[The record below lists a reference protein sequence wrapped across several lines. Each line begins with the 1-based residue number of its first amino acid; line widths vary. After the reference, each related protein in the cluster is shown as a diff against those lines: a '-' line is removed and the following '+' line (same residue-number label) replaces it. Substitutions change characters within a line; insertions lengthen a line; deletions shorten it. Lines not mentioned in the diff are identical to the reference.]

1 MIISSQRFTLLI
13 FFLTIALSGFSQ
25 GEEKVPTLANH
36 PVNAKFPLLN
46 FLDISYEQF
55 SPSDYKMKRDGQ
67 KFEDGTLNSQKRLK
81 ASVLLPVIRKKKF
94 FVLANLR
101 YKYEAL
107 DYSGVKYYEIDK
119 PFFTH
124 KNKPE
129 SHYFAGSASFNY
141 FDKIF
146 GKTLIINANMVFDG
160 SDKGYERMIGSVS
173 ALINVYETPYT
184 TLAVGAYLSTS
195 RSMVFPIFPTL
206 RYQHMFS
213 GTPWVIDAIMPQY
226 FYARRMVGN
235 NGRFSLGFL
244 LDGGMYFE
252 YPGQEGFK
260 HVYTYDKVVGK
271 LDACYDYAVSKSMTV
286 KASLGVAGTYKGV
299 FREKNDKD
307 DFVEMSQNINGYFTV
322 GFVYNIG
329 K

>member
-1 MIISSQRFTLLI
+1 MIISRRRFILLV
-13 FFLTIALSGFSQ
+13 FFLVIGLSGFSQ
-25 GEEKVPTLANH
+25 DEKVTTLATH
-36 PVNAKFPLLN
+36 PINEKFPLLN

-55 SPSDYKMKRDGQ
+55 SASDYTMKRNGQ

-81 ASVLLPVIRKKKF
+81 ASILLPVIRKKKF

-107 DYSGVKYYEIDK
+107 DYSGVNYYVIDK
-119 PFFTH
+119 PYFIH
-124 KNKPE
+124 RNKPE

-141 FDKIF
+141 FDKMF
-146 GKTLIINANMVFDG
+146 GQTLIINANMVFDG

-173 ALINVYETPYT
+173 ALINVYETRYT
-184 TLAVGAYLSTS
+184 TLAVGAYISTS

-226 FYARRMVGN
+226 FYMRRMVGN
-235 NGRFSLGFL
+235 NSRLSLGFL

-271 LDACYDYAVSKSMTV
+271 LDACYDYTLSKSMIV
-286 KASLGVAGTYKGV
+286 KASAGIAGTYKGV
-299 FREKNDKD
+299 FREKNHKD
-307 DFVEMSQNINGYFTV
+307 DFVEMSQNINGYFTI
-322 GFVYNIG
+322 GFVYNLG